1 MEGPEGKKTYE
12 ATPDFAFEL
21 KELKE
26 EEEKAQKEA
35 QAKEEVVQAEED
47 ELKDAEPQHEEDDT
61 NTVLFPPRYIF
72 TYFFFIYL
80 LVFSFLV
87 IK

>member
-1 MEGPEGKKTYE
+1 MKMEGPEGKKTYE

-47 ELKDAEPQHEEDDT
+47 ELKEDAEPQQEEDDA
-61 NTVLFPPRYIF
+61 NTVLFPQIYYLHI
-72 TYFFFIYL
+72 YSSFI
-80 LVFSFLV
+80 FSFWN
-87 IK
+87 